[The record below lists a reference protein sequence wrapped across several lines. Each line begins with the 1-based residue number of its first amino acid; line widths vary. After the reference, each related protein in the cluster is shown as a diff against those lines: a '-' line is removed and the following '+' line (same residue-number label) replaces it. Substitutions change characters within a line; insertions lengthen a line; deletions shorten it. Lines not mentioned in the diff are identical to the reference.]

1 MLMHT
6 NKLTLCLILGTL
18 SLPVSAQGPNPFS
31 DCGIGAA
38 LFPDTNWAAVTSNA
52 TWDLG
57 TTALTSATASP
68 ETCTNQGKKVAVY
81 IRDTY
86 DQIVEESARGQNQ
99 HLSAAFELNGCSAD
113 AQTVKSATTSIRESV
128 TSDTYSSKQHIEKA
142 ADLYNIIDTACNV

>member
-1 MLMHT
+1 MYKS
-6 NKLTLCLILGTL
+6 KLTLCIILWAL

-38 LFPDTNWAAVTSNA
+38 LFPNTNWAAVTSNA

-57 TTALTSATASP
+57 ITALTSATASP
-68 ETCTNQGKKVAVY
+68 ETCTARDKKVAVY

-86 DQIVEESARGQNQ
+86 DRIVEESARGQSQ
-99 HLSAAFELNGCSAD
+99 HLSAAFELNNCSINT
-113 AQTVKSATTSIRESV
+113 QTIESATTSIRQNV
-128 TSDTYSSKQHIEKA
+128 TSDTYPLKQHIEKA